1 MVDTSLSPYVKLRPV
16 QLDAVRLLDEF
27 WEPRRELNRRVTLAS
42 QFDYLENTGRMDN
55 FRRAAGK
62 IDVPFKGLYF
72 NDSDI
77 YKWLEAASWE
87 LLADSEVE
95 LEQMVDSAISEIE
108 AAQQP
113 DGYLDTYFTYER
125 ASERW
130 KHLTDKHELYVAGHL
145 IQAAVAHHRATGSE
159 RLLNVARKFA
169 DHICAVFGPEEEG
182 KLLVHNQATSCGMD
196 RCS

>member
-1 MVDTSLSPYVKLRPV
+1 MIGSDRRTVTMVDTSLSPYAKLSPV

-27 WEPRRELNRRVTLAS
+27 WQPRRELNRRVTLAS

-87 LLADSEVE
+87 LLA
-95 LEQMVDSAISEIE
+95 
-108 AAQQP
+108 
-113 DGYLDTYFTYER
+113 
-125 ASERW
+125 
-130 KHLTDKHELYVAGHL
+130 
-145 IQAAVAHHRATGSE
+145 
-159 RLLNVARKFA
+159 
-169 DHICAVFGPEEEG
+169 
-182 KLLVHNQATSCGMD
+182 SCC
-196 RCS
+196 RT

>member
-1 MVDTSLSPYVKLRPV
+1 
-16 QLDAVRLLDEF
+16 
-27 WEPRRELNRRVTLAS
+27 VTLAS

-125 ASERW
+125 ANPSGCCPPSR
-130 KHLTDKHELYVAGHL
+130 
-145 IQAAVAHHRATGSE
+145 
-159 RLLNVARKFA
+159 
-169 DHICAVFGPEEEG
+169 
-182 KLLVHNQATSCGMD
+182 D
-196 RCS
+196 RQ